1 MQIFLIS
8 IITHKPIHTF
18 YFLFSC
24 GRISKTEIPKS
35 GITESKTMRI
45 KMLTVHF
52 KIDLEIMLD
61 QFEHMKVGR
70 DHGQSQIPW
79 NMEDFGLG
87 EELNQA

>member
-1 MQIFLIS
+1 
-8 IITHKPIHTF
+8 
-18 YFLFSC
+18 
-24 GRISKTEIPKS
+24 
-35 GITESKTMRI
+35 MRI